1 MSRGSWDEAPPM
13 TGPGGFGG
21 FLDRALARGP
31 LRPWPR
37 AELDGDGWRALLQ
50 RLETTPDWSLI
61 GLWAEPSRVHLT
73 LRDDPNGDIAVFS
86 LAAPEGRYPAVSPVR
101 PGALRLERA
110 IRDLFGLAA
119 EGAEDERPWL
129 DHGRWP
135 VARPLAANPAPPS
148 EPPGYA
154 FLPAEGE
161 GLHQIPV
168 GPVHAGVI
176 EPGHFRFHANGET
189 VVRLEERLGY
199 VHKGIE
205 GLMAGKTPAEAA
217 RLAARISGD
226 STVAHSLGF
235 ARAVEA
241 ALGIEA
247 PPRAHCLRALMA
259 ELERIANHVFDIG
272 AICNDATFPLL
283 LAELTRLRE
292 AVLQAA
298 GECFGHRL
306 MMDRV
311 VPGGVAVDL
320 GADGAQRIGALVRTL
335 RPRFAEL
342 MRIYDS
348 KPSLLDRMVQTGVT
362 ARALVERFAAGGH
375 VGRAAGRAQ
384 DARRSPGY
392 PPYPDL
398 DFVVPVLTEGDVNA
412 RVLIRQREVE
422 ASLGLVEQILARL
435 PAGPI
440 LESLPANGGA
450 CEGMA
455 LVEAFRGELMTWV
468 ALDAAGRVRRCH
480 PRDASWFQWPLLE
493 AAIEGN
499 IVADFPLCNKSFNC
513 SYSGQDL

>member
-1 MSRGSWDEAPPM
+1 M
-13 TGPGGFGG
+13 TGSGSFGG
-21 FLDRALARGP
+21 FLDRAVAQAP
-31 LRPWPR
+31 QRPWSR
-37 AELDGDGWRALLQ
+37 VELDLAGWQALLV

-61 GLWAEPSRVHLT
+61 GLWAEPTLVHMG
-73 LRDDPNGDIAVFS
+73 LRDDSTGDIAVFS
-86 LAAPEGRYPAVSPVR
+86 LAAPDGHYPAVSPVR
-101 PGALRLERA
+101 PSANRLERA
-110 IRDLFGLAA
+110 ARDLFGLEADGAA
-119 EGAEDERPWL
+119 DGRPWL

-135 VARPLAANPAPPS
+135 IRHPLAAAPAGPPP
-148 EPPGYA
+148 EPYGYQ

-168 GPVHAGVI
+168 GPVHAGII
-176 EPGHFRFHANGET
+176 EPGHFRFHANGEA
-189 VVRLEERLGY
+189 VVRLEQRLGY

-205 GLMAGKTPAEAA
+205 GLMAGKTPAEAT
-217 RLAARISGD
+217 RLASRISGD
-226 STVAHSLGF
+226 SAVAHALAF

-247 PPRAHCLRALMA
+247 PPRAHYLRALMA

-272 AICNDATFPLL
+272 AVCNDATFPLL

-292 AVLQAA
+292 AVLQTTQ
-298 GECFGHRL
+298 ECFGHRL

-320 GADGAQRIGALVRTL
+320 DAAGAKRIGVLVGML

-342 MRIYDS
+342 MRIYDG

-362 ARALVERFAAGGH
+362 ATALVQRFAAGGH

-384 DARRSPGY
+384 DARRSPSY

-398 DFVVPVLTEGDVNA
+398 EFAVPVLTQGDVNA

-435 PAGPI
+435 PAGPT
-440 LESLPANGGA
+440 STALPAGRAAG
-450 CEGMA
+450 EGMA
-455 LVEAFRGELMTWV
+455 LVEAFRGEIMTWV
-468 ALDAAGRVRRCH
+468 ALDAGGRVRRCH